1 MSRHNSHKKII
12 SSKQKEEVYLE
23 LHYKYPTKYG
33 FFICYLNYGGSNLD
47 HKLAS
52 YDDTYGPFGTL
63 ATAQKHFK
71 KYITNRSIDEK
82 HLYSIRGTEYK
93 TDRGF
98 NTIWYATG
106 EEVNY
111 ETIN

>member
-1 MSRHNSHKKII
+1 MSHLFLYDINIYIKS
-12 SSKQKEEVYLE
+12 
-23 LHYKYPTKYG
+23 G
-33 FFICYLNYGGSNLD
+33 DFFFD
-47 HKLAS
+47 F
-52 YDDTYGPFGTL
+52 YDDIYGPFGTL

>member
-47 HKLAS
+47 HKLGS
-52 YDDTYGPFGTL
+52 YDDIYGPFGTL

-71 KYITNRSIDEK
+71 KYITNRSVVK
-82 HLYSIRGTEYK
+82 KYLYSIRGTEYK